1 VTAGSPVFNR
11 ENQRVLCG
19 NLTQIKPVQP
29 YPALILQRKNDRAL
43 VVADLHIGW
52 ERLLSKRGVHVPP
65 QTPKIKNTLLR
76 LIKEC
81 KPTQVIFLGDV
92 KDAIAKMEME
102 EWRDIPEFFEDIQ
115 KRVPDLQV
123 VLGNHDGN
131 LEPLLP
137 ENVKII
143 PSTGFSFG
151 DVGLFHGHAWP
162 APELLECRSLISGH
176 VHPTVLIRDP
186 MGFRMTR
193 QVLVKAPC
201 DGMQLAKSLLDRLG
215 AKRDGNELSAV
226 LEEQYKVKVRVS
238 QLFIMPSFNQF
249 LGGRP
254 INERKRGKKES
265 GAYIGPILRSG
276 CVNMD
281 EAEVYLLDGTFMGT
295 VDQLKS
301 FS

>member
-1 VTAGSPVFNR
+1 M
-11 ENQRVLCG
+11 CG
-19 NLTQIKPVQP
+19 NLTQIKPIQP
-29 YPALILQRKNDRAL
+29 YPALILQKKHDRAL

-52 ERLLSKRGVHVPP
+52 ERLLSKRGVHIPP

-76 LIKEC
+76 LIKES

-92 KDAIAKMEME
+92 KDAIAKVEME

-115 KRVPDLQV
+115 KRVSDLQV
-123 VLGNHDGN
+123 ILGNHDGN

-143 PSTGFSFG
+143 PPTGVSFG

-201 DGMQLAKSLLDRLG
+201 NGMQLAKSLLNHLG
-215 AKRDGNELSAV
+215 AKKNSNNLSAV
-226 LEEQYKVKVRVS
+226 LKERYKVKVKVS

-254 INERKRGKKES
+254 INERKRGKKKS
-265 GAYIGPILRSG
+265 GAFIGPILRSG

-281 EAEVYLLDGTFMGT
+281 DAEVYLLDGTFLGT
-295 VDQLKS
+295 VDQLKALS
-301 FS
+301 

>member
-1 VTAGSPVFNR
+1 MTTGSPVFNR
-11 ENQRVLCG
+11 ENKRVLCG
-19 NLTQIKPVQP
+19 HLTQIKPVQP
-29 YPALILQRKNDRAL
+29 YPALILQKNQKRAL

-52 ERLLSKRGVHVPP
+52 ERLLSKRGIHVPP
-65 QTPKIKNTLLR
+65 QTPKIKNLLLK
-76 LIKEC
+76 LIKES
-81 KPTQVIFLGDV
+81 KPTQVIFLGDI
-92 KDAIAKMEME
+92 KDAITNVQME

-115 KRVPDLQV
+115 KRVSDLQV
-123 VLGNHDGN
+123 ILGNHDGN

-137 ENVKII
+137 ETVKIF
-143 PSTGFSFG
+143 PSTGVTFG

-201 DGMQLAKSLLDRLG
+201 DGLQLAKRLLNHLG
-215 AKRDGNELSAV
+215 TKKNNKNLSAV
-226 LEEQYKVKVRVS
+226 LEKQYKVKVKVS
-238 QLFIMPSFNQF
+238 QLFIIPSFNQF

-254 INERKRGKKES
+254 INERKRGKNKRE
-265 GAYIGPILRSG
+265 AFIGPILRSG

-281 EAEVYLLDGTFMGT
+281 DAEVYLLDGTFLGT
-295 VDQLKS
+295 VDQLKALS
-301 FS
+301 

>member
-1 VTAGSPVFNR
+1 M
-11 ENQRVLCG
+11 CG
-19 NLTQIKPVQP
+19 NLTQIKPIQP
-29 YPALILQRKNDRAL
+29 YPALILQKKHDRAL
-43 VVADLHIGW
+43 VVSDLHIGW
-52 ERLLSKRGVHVPP
+52 ERLLSKRGIHIPP

-76 LIKEC
+76 LIKES
-81 KPTQVIFLGDV
+81 KPTQVIFLGDI
-92 KDAIAKMEME
+92 KDAIAKVEME

-115 KRVPDLQV
+115 KEVRDLQV

-143 PSTGFSFG
+143 PPTGISFG

-201 DGMQLAKSLLDRLG
+201 NGTQLARSLLNHLG
-215 AKRDGNELSAV
+215 AKKNSNNLSAV
-226 LEEQYKVKVRVS
+226 LKERYKVKVKVS

-254 INERKRGKKES
+254 INERKRGKKKG
-265 GAYIGPILRSG
+265 GAFIGPILRSG

-281 EAEVYLLDGTFMGT
+281 YAEVYLLDGTFLGT
-295 VDQLKS
+295 VDQLKALS
-301 FS
+301 

>member
-1 VTAGSPVFNR
+1 M
-11 ENQRVLCG
+11 CG
-19 NLTQIKPVQP
+19 NLTQIKPIQP
-29 YPALILQRKNDRAL
+29 YPALILQKKHDRAL

-52 ERLLSKRGVHVPP
+52 ERLLSKRGVHIPP

-76 LIKEC
+76 LIKES

-92 KDAIAKMEME
+92 KDAIAKVEME

-115 KRVPDLQV
+115 KEVRDLQV
-123 VLGNHDGN
+123 ILGNHDGN

-143 PSTGFSFG
+143 PPTGISFG

-201 DGMQLAKSLLDRLG
+201 NGMQLAKSLLNHLG
-215 AKRDGNELSAV
+215 SKKNSNLSAV
-226 LEEQYKVKVRVS
+226 LEERYKVKVKVS

-254 INERKRGKKES
+254 INERRRGKKRGE
-265 GAYIGPILRSG
+265 AFIGPILRSG

-281 EAEVYLLDGTFMGT
+281 DAEVYLLDGTFLGT
-295 VDQLKS
+295 VDQLKALS
-301 FS
+301 

>member
-1 VTAGSPVFNR
+1 M
-11 ENQRVLCG
+11 
-19 NLTQIKPVQP
+19 TQIKPIQP
-29 YPALILQRKNDRAL
+29 YPALMLQKKHDRAL

-65 QTPKIKNTLLR
+65 QTPKIKNMLLR
-76 LIKEC
+76 LIKES

-92 KDAIAKMEME
+92 KDAIAKMEMA

-143 PSTGFSFG
+143 PPTGTSFG

-186 MGFRMTR
+186 MGFRMTK
-193 QVLVKAPC
+193 QVLVKAQC
-201 DGMQLAKSLLDRLG
+201 NGMQLAKSLLNRSG
-215 AKRDGNELSAV
+215 AKKNGNNLSAV
-226 LEEQYKVKVRVS
+226 LEKQYKVKVKVS

-254 INERKRGKKES
+254 INEIKREKRKRE
-265 GAYIGPILRSG
+265 AFIGPILRSG

-281 EAEVYLLDGTFMGT
+281 EAEIYLLDGTFMGT
-295 VDQLKS
+295 VAQLKALS
-301 FS
+301 